1 MTQPR
6 SSFVEHRF
14 GGEPRRIGVHSLG
27 GVRAATHCIALHSGP
42 GFSAATLLAGAEVLA
57 RATPISMVDLPGCG
71 ASSRHPGSGYP
82 MEAYIA
88 DVMAVSPALGAAKP
102 LLLGHGWGAILAVE
116 TALAHPEAIAGLMLV
131 NPLRVLNAS
140 GQDGD
145 AQLRRVQ
152 RVDACLLAR
161 FTADVM
167 PTLQQA
173 MQGQAAWELVDGN
186 PWWPQMW
193 LTQWAGPATAAWH
206 GTIASARI
214 GMEAY
219 FAHKGQA
226 MFDPESA
233 WARYDLAT
241 RLPLLRCPVSV
252 LASRHDAN
260 YVALPHIHVDPL
272 RAARPDLT
280 VELTDAAGHF
290 LISEAPALVAAHLQR
305 HPALAK

>member
-1 MTQPR
+1 M
-6 SSFVEHRF
+6 VEHRF
-14 GGEPRRIGVHSLG
+14 GGVLRRIHVETFGAST
-27 GVRAATHCIALHSGP
+27 AAAPCIAVHSGP
-42 GFSAATLLAGAEVLA
+42 GFGAASLRAGIERLA
-57 RATPISMVDLPGCG
+57 RHAPVSLLDLPGCG

-82 MEAYIA
+82 IEGYIA
-88 DVMAVSPALGAAKP
+88 DVMAVARSLGPAKP
-102 LLLGHGWGAILAVE
+102 LLLGHGWGASLAVE
-116 TALAHPEAIAGLMLV
+116 TALAHPGAIAGLMLV
-131 NPLRVLNAS
+131 NPLRVLSGS
-140 GQDGD
+140 GQVSD
-145 AQLRRVQ
+145 AQLRQVE
-152 RVDACLLAR
+152 RVDATLLAR

-167 PTLQQA
+167 PALQQA
-173 MQGQAAWELVDGN
+173 MQGQAAWQAVDTN

-206 GTIASARI
+206 QSIATARV

-226 MFDPESA
+226 IFDPESA

-260 YVALPHIHVDPL
+260 YVALPHIHVDLL